1 MASNLTSKF
10 SFIGIILSLLFC
22 SCVDNYYDNY
32 RDCPTCPSG
41 NNNNDTTSSKK
52 ESYRVI
58 FTANVDEEAVRSST
72 TPLQQNRY
80 AVIYSFIYQGDYI
93 STTDY
98 VTQQAGILTPV
109 SGKSLT
115 LINGKYE
122 FYGLSIGNKSVYPPA
137 VTDLSTGIVSGLSNG
152 VDYLTT
158 QSLPN
163 TISGNTTI
171 PLTFSHACTQIMVE
185 VVSANATTITID
197 SIGSAQISQPTTN
210 NNILSLFTGRISP
223 SSSIQTSLT
232 SMYISGDTCHQIL
245 LPLTYSSP
253 LTMKFSAYIN
263 GETSARNYT
272 ASIPLPNNNLAAG
285 SSYLYEIEITESTVT
300 FNTVN
305 VKNWTEVNETGT
317 PIIPTPQ

>member
-80 AVIYSFIYQGDYI
+80 AVIYSFIYLGDYI

-122 FYGLSIGNKSVYPPA
+122 FYGLSIDRKSV
-137 VTDLSTGIVSGLSNG
+137 V
-152 VDYLTT
+152 
-158 QSLPN
+158 
-163 TISGNTTI
+163 
-171 PLTFSHACTQIMVE
+171 
-185 VVSANATTITID
+185 
-197 SIGSAQISQPTTN
+197 
-210 NNILSLFTGRISP
+210 
-223 SSSIQTSLT
+223 
-232 SMYISGDTCHQIL
+232 
-245 LPLTYSSP
+245 
-253 LTMKFSAYIN
+253 
-263 GETSARNYT
+263 
-272 ASIPLPNNNLAAG
+272 
-285 SSYLYEIEITESTVT
+285 
-300 FNTVN
+300 
-305 VKNWTEVNETGT
+305 
-317 PIIPTPQ
+317 